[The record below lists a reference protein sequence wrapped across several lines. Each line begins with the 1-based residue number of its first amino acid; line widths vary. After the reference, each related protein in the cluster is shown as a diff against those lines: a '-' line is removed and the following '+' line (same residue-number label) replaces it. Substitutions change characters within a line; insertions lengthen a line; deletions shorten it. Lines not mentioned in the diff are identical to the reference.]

1 MIFKFEIKDAVCQT
15 YSPRPL
21 QLDFEKKVSMNLFQI
36 CGTVCQ
42 KCVSPVTLIELM
54 PCHLQW
60 VDSPKKQLGDATWKG
75 DNSSNSNTVDGF
87 SKTFFI
93 KAIGGMLRG
102 RVTSFHKTIQSSGKD
117 FVHGFIT

>member
-1 MIFKFEIKDAVCQT
+1 MRPPVFLYIVALKYLYFEIHEIIVQLIFKFEIKDAVCQT

-60 VDSPKKQLGDATWKG
+60 MDSP
-75 DNSSNSNTVDGF
+75 
-87 SKTFFI
+87 
-93 KAIGGMLRG
+93 
-102 RVTSFHKTIQSSGKD
+102 
-117 FVHGFIT
+117 